1 MTPEEMATHRQAGGR
16 SGVTREVLSGYRK
29 SPPARKTFS
38 LGCWGGEGS
47 WVMLGTKL
55 PLQEMARGWTP
66 GLLPLHL
73 GWGTSPKER
82 RGGGEGG
89 G

>member
-1 MTPEEMATHRQAGGR
+1 M
-16 SGVTREVLSGYRK
+16 
-29 SPPARKTFS
+29 
-38 LGCWGGEGS
+38 
-47 WVMLGTKL
+47 MLGTKL

-82 RGGGEGG
+82 RGGEEKGG
-89 G
+89 GERLAGKKAKLQPVPTTSRLWDGGWGKSQILQPL

>member
-1 MTPEEMATHRQAGGR
+1 MTPEKKPHTDKQWQIWSDQRSLKWACEEPSGQGDGLTRMLAG
-16 SGVTREVLSGYRK
+16 S
-29 SPPARKTFS
+29 
-38 LGCWGGEGS
+38 S

-82 RGGGEGG
+82 KGGGEGG

>member
-1 MTPEEMATHRQAGGR
+1 MTPEEKPHIDKQWQIWSDQGSLKWACEEPSGQGDGLTRMLAG
-16 SGVTREVLSGYRK
+16 S
-29 SPPARKTFS
+29 
-38 LGCWGGEGS
+38 S

-66 GLLPLHL
+66 GLLPLRL

>member
-38 LGCWGGEGS
+38 LGCCVCGG
-47 WVMLGTKL
+47 VQLGDVGDKVTSSRNGKGL
-55 PLQEMARGWTP
+55 DSRTP
-66 GLLPLHL
+66 SS
-73 GWGTSPKER
+73 SP
-82 RGGGEGG
+82 GVGY
-89 G
+89 